1 MNNTIKNSVQLIGNI
16 GKDVEIL
23 NFENGNKKASVSI
36 ATTDYYTNNK
46 GEKVKQTEW
55 HNLIAW
61 GKTAEL
67 MAQVLHKGN
76 EVAIQGKLTNRSYA
90 DKTGVTRYVT
100 EIVVNEF
107 YKISRNDKEL
117 SDARDYAA
125 NTVEEPAEALP
136 F

>member
-67 MAQVLHKGN
+67 MAQVLRKGN
-76 EVAIQGKLTNRSYA
+76 EVAIQGKLTNRSYT

-100 EIVVNEF
+100 EISVNEF
-107 YKISRNDKEL
+107 YKISRSEKDTDGME
-117 SDARDYAA
+117 SVESVAA
-125 NTVEEPAEALP
+125 EEALP

>member
-16 GKDVEIL
+16 GKEVEIL

-67 MAQVLHKGN
+67 MAQVLRKGN
-76 EVAIQGKLTNRSYA
+76 EVAIQGKLTNRSYT

-100 EIVVNEF
+100 EISVNEF
-107 YKISRNDKEL
+107 YKISRSEKDPDGME
-117 SDARDYAA
+117 SVESVAA
-125 NTVEEPAEALP
+125 EEALP